1 MRDFLYRLTKKN
13 KFLLLALVIIPV
25 IIIFNQ
31 NKERTSDQE
40 VNVYT
45 SRHYDADDLLYE
57 EFTKETGIKV
67 NIISGKGSALIERLK
82 AEGSNSPGDVFFTVD
97 AGNLANFQKQGFL
110 QPIQSEAIKKI
121 VPKELR
127 GENNEWVAVAKRAR
141 VIFYNPELVNENEI
155 ENINYEDLGD
165 ENWKGRIVIRSS
177 SNMYNQSL
185 VSSLISN
192 LGIPQTEKWASNL
205 VSNFARKPQ
214 GNDRSQI
221 MAVAN
226 QEASIAIANTYY
238 IGIMLSGKGGQDQL
252 NAAKKVKIAFPNQDN
267 RGAHINISGGGVLK
281 YAPNRENAEKFL
293 EFLLSEKA
301 QNHIVNNTFEYP
313 MIKGVSPHPLVVN
326 MGLDFK
332 QDLKTKVVNY
342 GKRQADALEVMTA
355 AGWK

>member
-267 RGAHINISGGGVLK
+267 RGSHINISGGGVLK

-313 MIKGVSPHPLVVN
+313 VLETVKPHPLIENFGVFKMDKTSVSDFGKYNPEAVKLMDRVN
-326 MGLDFK
+326 W
-332 QDLKTKVVNY
+332 Q
-342 GKRQADALEVMTA
+342 
-355 AGWK
+355 